1 MFGLI
6 AWLIVTQLELGPM
19 PPSIIDIKSIAK
31 DFIDQVFVIAIVI
44 TATNANDILKK
55 VQLF

>member
-6 AWLIVTQLELGPM
+6 AWLIVTWLELGPM

-31 DFIDQVFVIAIVI
+31 DFIDQVFVIAIV